1 MQNQEV
7 VMGGLVV
14 VSVTFSG
21 AIAAFLS
28 YQKMK
33 FDALKE
39 GGIRMTNEDRQ
50 LLQAM
55 QRSIERI
62 EERLEALETLVLE
75 HEREEKFGMKL

>member
-1 MQNQEV
+1 MLNQEV
-7 VMGGLVV
+7 VLGGLVLA
-14 VSVTFSG
+14 SLGFSG

-39 GGIRMTNEDRQ
+39 GGIRMTNEDRE

-55 QRSIERI
+55 QRSIVCI